1 LNNWGRTLSEP
12 LRAKRFALIGAARQ
26 CLLVLLLHEFLQ
38 TRRIGHI
45 ATRIAT
51 SIATEIATGI
61 ARSLTYRWPAAAWN
75 MTT

>member
-12 LRAKRFALIGAARQ
+12 LPAKRFVLTGAALQ

-61 ARSLTYRWPAAAWN
+61 ARSLIYRWPAAAWN